1 MTIDHD
7 HDHFGLGRGGLRFGC
22 GGWSQRSGSGTMTID
37 HDHDHFGLGARK
49 STLWVSLVM
58 VRVTGQGQ
66 LSGSLVRVISFSFAI
81 LY

>member
-7 HDHFGLGRGGLRFGC
+7 HDHFGLGRGGWRLGC
-22 GGWSQRSGSGTMTID
+22 CGQRSGTMTID

-49 STLWVSLVM
+49 SSLWVSLVR

-66 LSGSLVRVISFSFAI
+66 LSGSLVRVSRFSFAI